1 MGQDI
6 FTIVK
11 QVISKELEVE
21 EEKITPES
29 RIQEDLGADS
39 LDVMNITMRLEDEFN
54 LRIPDEDLT
63 KISTVQDIV
72 DYIQSHLQSS

>member
-1 MGQDI
+1 MAQDI
-6 FTIVK
+6 FAIVK
-11 QVISKELEVE
+11 QVIAKELELE
-21 EEKITPES
+21 EEKITPEA

-72 DYIQSHLQSS
+72 DYIQSHIQSS

>member
-6 FTIVK
+6 FAIVK